1 MAIPVSL
8 TIAGS
13 DSGGGAGIQ
22 ADIKTFS
29 ALGTFGCS
37 VITAVTA
44 QNTTG
49 VYGIHEIPL
58 DIIEAQI
65 DAVLNDLNPNA
76 IKTGMLA
83 SIEVI
88 ELIARKIKSSNT
100 KHIVVDP
107 VMIAKGG
114 DKLIQ
119 DNAISHLIA
128 DLLPL
133 ATVVTPNIP
142 EAEVLSKISITN
154 NADIENAAKI
164 IHSMGPKYV
173 VIKGGHST
181 GTQSNDTIYDG
192 QNFIILEAERIPTK
206 NTHGTGCTYAS
217 AIAASLAKNNTI
229 QASIENAKKYV
240 TSAIKNE
247 PGLGNGHGPLNH
259 FFMIN

>member
-1 MAIPVSL
+1 MKIPVSL

-22 ADIKTFS
+22 ADLKTFS

-58 DIIEAQI
+58 DIIESQI
-65 DAVLNDLNPNA
+65 DAVLNDLNPNV

-88 ELIARKIKSSNT
+88 KLISEKIKSSKT
-100 KHIVVDP
+100 KNIVVDP

-119 DNAISHLIA
+119 DNAIGHLISE
-128 DLLPL
+128 LLPL
-133 ATVVTPNIP
+133 STVVTPNIP
-142 EAEVLSKISITN
+142 EAEVLSHMSISNTQ
-154 NADIENAAKI
+154 DIESAAKI
-164 IHSMGPKYV
+164 IHKMGPDFV
-173 VIKGGHST
+173 VIKGGHSNDSK
-181 GTQSNDTIYDG
+181 SNDIIFDG
-192 QNFIILEAERIPTK
+192 QKFTTLEANRILTT

-217 AIAASLAKNNTI
+217 AIAAGLAKNY
-229 QASIENAKKYV
+229 SVEKSVKEAKDYV
-240 TSAIKNE
+240 TEAIKNE

-259 FFMIN
+259 FFMLT

>member
-1 MAIPVSL
+1 MKIPVSL

-22 ADIKTFS
+22 ADLKTFS

-58 DIIEAQI
+58 DIIESQI
-65 DAVLNDLNPNA
+65 DAVLNDLNPNV

-88 ELIARKIKSSNT
+88 KLISEKIKSSKT
-100 KHIVVDP
+100 KNIVVDP

-119 DNAISHLIA
+119 DNAIGHLISE
-128 DLLPL
+128 LLPL
-133 ATVVTPNIP
+133 STVVTPNIP
-142 EAEVLSKISITN
+142 EAEVLSHMSIN
-154 NADIENAAKI
+154 NTQDIESAAKI
-164 IHSMGPKYV
+164 IHKMGPDFV
-173 VIKGGHST
+173 VIKGGHSNDSK
-181 GTQSNDTIYDG
+181 SNDIIFDG
-192 QNFIILEAERIPTK
+192 QKFTTLEANRILTT

-217 AIAASLAKNNTI
+217 AIAAGLAKNY
-229 QASIENAKKYV
+229 SVEKSVKEAKDYV
-240 TSAIKNE
+240 TEAIKNE

-259 FFMIN
+259 FFMLT

>member
-1 MAIPVSL
+1 MKIPVSL

-22 ADIKTFS
+22 ADLKTFS

-58 DIIEAQI
+58 DIIESQI
-65 DAVLNDLNPNA
+65 DAVLNDLNPNV

-88 ELIARKIKSSNT
+88 KLISEKIKSSKT
-100 KHIVVDP
+100 KNIVVDP

-114 DKLIQ
+114 DKLIK
-119 DNAISHLIA
+119 DNAIGHLISE
-128 DLLPL
+128 LLPL
-133 ATVVTPNIP
+133 STVVTPNIP
-142 EAEVLSKISITN
+142 EAEVLSHMSIN
-154 NADIENAAKI
+154 NTQDIESAAKI
-164 IHSMGPKYV
+164 IHKMGPDFV
-173 VIKGGHST
+173 VIKGGHSNDSK
-181 GTQSNDTIYDG
+181 SNDIIFDG
-192 QNFIILEAERIPTK
+192 QKFTTLEANRILTT

-217 AIAASLAKNNTI
+217 AIAAGLAKNY
-229 QASIENAKKYV
+229 SVEKSVKEAKNYV
-240 TSAIKNE
+240 TEAIKNE

-259 FFMIN
+259 FFMLT

>member
-1 MAIPVSL
+1 MKIPVSL

-22 ADIKTFS
+22 ADLKTFS

-58 DIIEAQI
+58 DIIESQI
-65 DAVLNDLNPNA
+65 DAVLNDLNPNV

-88 ELIARKIKSSNT
+88 KLISEKIKSSKT
-100 KHIVVDP
+100 KNIVVDP

-114 DKLIQ
+114 DKLIK
-119 DNAISHLIA
+119 DNAIGHLISE
-128 DLLPL
+128 LLPL
-133 ATVVTPNIP
+133 STVVTPNIP
-142 EAEVLSKISITN
+142 EAEVLSHMSIN
-154 NADIENAAKI
+154 NTQDIESAAKI
-164 IHSMGPKYV
+164 IHKMGPDFV
-173 VIKGGHST
+173 VIKGGHSNDSK
-181 GTQSNDTIYDG
+181 SNDIIFDG
-192 QNFIILEAERIPTK
+192 QKFTTLEANRILTT

-217 AIAASLAKNNTI
+217 AIAAGLAKNY
-229 QASIENAKKYV
+229 SVEKSVKEAKDYV
-240 TSAIKNE
+240 TEAIKNE

-259 FFMIN
+259 FFMLT

>member
-1 MAIPVSL
+1 MKIPVSL

-22 ADIKTFS
+22 ADLKTFS
-29 ALGTFGCS
+29 ALGTYGCS

-58 DIIEAQI
+58 DIIESQI
-65 DAVLNDLNPNA
+65 DAVLDDLKPNV

-88 ELIARKIKSSNT
+88 KLISAKIKSSKT
-100 KHIVVDP
+100 KNLVVDP

-114 DKLIQ
+114 DKLIK
-119 DNAISHLIA
+119 DNAIGHLISE
-128 DLLPL
+128 LLPL
-133 ATVVTPNIP
+133 STVVTPNIP
-142 EAEVLSKISITN
+142 EAEVLSKITIN
-154 NADIENAAKI
+154 NTQDIESAAKI
-164 IHSMGPKYV
+164 IHSMGPNYV
-173 VIKGGHST
+173 VIKGGHSNDSK
-181 GTQSNDTIYDG
+181 SNDTIFDG
-192 QNFIILEAERIPTK
+192 QQFTTLEADRIPTA

-217 AIAASLAKNNTI
+217 AIAAGLAKNYTI
-229 QASIENAKKYV
+229 EKSVEEAKTYV
-240 TSAIKNE
+240 TAAIKNE

-259 FFMIN
+259 FFMLT